1 MKQEIGRRA
10 FLTATGAAVTTA
22 ALATPAFASEDARD
36 ATTATEY
43 VDVQLLS
50 ITDLHG
56 YLNESSVITG
66 AAGRTYRVGGVGY
79 LATHLD
85 SLRDGHQNSIFFGPG
100 DMFSGWPLEAETV
113 ADESTIE
120 VLNRMGLRFSAVG
133 NHELDKSPMFLTAH
147 MEQGIP
153 LPELGWDD
161 EFPPSADGRFPG
173 ADFRYYSANVVWNGS
188 GHTLVPPYNIEWV
201 DAGGGRR
208 LPIGFIHLTAI
219 GTELFNCS
227 IQPALRT
234 LDEVA
239 TVNRYAAILK
249 SKGVNAIVLSMHD
262 GAVAGTDFNAGT
274 DPTGPAYDLARAVTP
289 DVDAIVTGHW
299 HCRFNMMVPDP
310 NGVPRPFVEAGYNGQ
325 LINEINLRLDRR
337 TGKVVRELTVSTNH
351 ANTQD
356 VARDPGVQEIADYW
370 TAYTTRRGGTP
381 IGRQTGSFT
390 RVRNAAGES
399 TIGDLAADWAL
410 WCGRQPADPAND
422 GNAHRAGLAQLA
434 LVAIAPSIGRP
445 VIQGDLVYETPQGL
459 PAGTITFD
467 QAWNAIG
474 FGDPIVTATVTG
486 RQIHDALEQ
495 QWTADAKGAV
505 TFAPFAVSHNVRVV
519 FDAGRPVGHRVDP
532 ADVHIDG
539 QPLKLT
545 RKYRLATVA
554 YTWIGDNGYPAL
566 LSYAKPVRY
575 IRDFES
581 FVRFVRAQQVLS
593 PAPLNRLTSRS
604 ASAFAGTVRPEP
616 APVMIDGRFPGRTE
630 TALLAR
636 RSTGTRRIPC

>member
-1 MKQEIGRRA
+1 M
-10 FLTATGAAVTTA
+10 
-22 ALATPAFASEDARD
+22 
-36 ATTATEY
+36 
-43 VDVQLLS
+43 
-50 ITDLHG
+50 
-56 YLNESSVITG
+56 
-66 AAGRTYRVGGVGY
+66 
-79 LATHLD
+79 
-85 SLRDGHQNSIFFGPG
+85 
-100 DMFSGWPLEAETV
+100 
-113 ADESTIE
+113 
-120 VLNRMGLRFSAVG
+120 
-133 NHELDKSPMFLTAH
+133 
-147 MEQGIP
+147 
-153 LPELGWDD
+153 
-161 EFPPSADGRFPG
+161 
-173 ADFRYYSANVVWNGS
+173 
-188 GHTLVPPYNIEWV
+188 

-239 TVNRYAAILK
+239 TVNRYAANLK
-249 SKGVNAIVLSMHD
+249 AKGVNAIVVSMHD
-262 GAVAGTDFNAGT
+262 GAVAGIDFNAGT

-310 NGVPRPFVEAGYNGQ
+310 DGVPRPFVEAGYNGQ

-337 TGKVVRELTVSTNH
+337 TGRVVRELTVSTNH

-434 LVAIAPSIGRP
+434 LVAIAPSIGRRR
-445 VIQGDLVYETPQGL
+445 D
-459 PAGTITFD
+459 
-467 QAWNAIG
+467 
-474 FGDPIVTATVTG
+474 TG
-486 RQIHDALEQ
+486 RPCLRNAAGPARGHHHLRPGLERHRLRRPDRHRDRHRAPDPRRARTTVDRRHQ
-495 QWTADAKGAV
+495 GSV
-505 TFAPFAVSHNVRVV
+505 TFAPFAVSHNVSVV

-604 ASAFAGTVRPEP
+604 ASAFAGTIRPEP

-636 RSTGTRRIPC
+636 RSTGAHRIPC